1 MKLVTKFAASL
12 AALGLSFNVLA
23 AELNVY
29 ASMPEKY
36 ASQVL
41 EQFTKNTGI
50 KVNFLRLSSG
60 EVLSRLQ
67 AEKSN
72 PQVDVLLGGPA
83 DYLEVAKNEGL
94 TAPYKPK
101 GSDFIP
107 AEFKDPQN
115 YWTGIGIMPLAFITN
130 NNFLKKNNLKAPTSW
145 QDFLKPE
152 YKEGLILADART
164 SGTATERLF
173 SLERVFGR
181 QDSIDFQKKTSQERS
196 DVHQERS
203 MACLACR

>member
-1 MKLVTKFAASL
+1 MPMKFVTKFAASL
-12 AALGLSFNVLA
+12 AALGLSFYVLA

-41 EQFTKNTGI
+41 EQFTKDTGI

-164 SGTATERLF
+164 SALRRNASFL
-173 SLERVFGR
+173 
-181 QDSIDFQKKTSQERS
+181 
-196 DVHQERS
+196 
-203 MACLACR
+203 

>member
-1 MKLVTKFAASL
+1 MLMKLVAKFAASL
-12 AALGLSFNVLA
+12 AVLGLSFNVLA

-41 EQFTKNTGI
+41 EQFTKETGI

-83 DYLEVAKNEGL
+83 DYLEVA
-94 TAPYKPK
+94 
-101 GSDFIP
+101 
-107 AEFKDPQN
+107 
-115 YWTGIGIMPLAFITN
+115 
-130 NNFLKKNNLKAPTSW
+130 
-145 QDFLKPE
+145 
-152 YKEGLILADART
+152 
-164 SGTATERLF
+164 
-173 SLERVFGR
+173 
-181 QDSIDFQKKTSQERS
+181 DST
-196 DVHQERS
+196 
-203 MACLACR
+203 L

>member
-41 EQFTKNTGI
+41 EQFTKDTGI

-83 DYLEVAKNEGL
+83 DYLEVARTKDW

-107 AEFKDPQN
+107 AEFKDLKI
-115 YWTGIGIMPLAFITN
+115 IGPVSA
-130 NNFLKKNNLKAPTSW
+130 SC
-145 QDFLKPE
+145 
-152 YKEGLILADART
+152 
-164 SGTATERLF
+164 RL
-173 SLERVFGR
+173 LHHE
-181 QDSIDFQKKTSQERS
+181 
-196 DVHQERS
+196 
-203 MACLACR
+203 

>member
-1 MKLVTKFAASL
+1 MLMKLVTKLAASL

-41 EQFTKNTGI
+41 EQFTKETGI

-72 PQVDVLLGGPA
+72 PVDQPGT
-83 DYLEVAKNEGL
+83 DRIDSTDRVA
-94 TAPYKPK
+94 
-101 GSDFIP
+101 
-107 AEFKDPQN
+107 
-115 YWTGIGIMPLAFITN
+115 
-130 NNFLKKNNLKAPTSW
+130 
-145 QDFLKPE
+145 
-152 YKEGLILADART
+152 
-164 SGTATERLF
+164 
-173 SLERVFGR
+173 R
-181 QDSIDFQKKTSQERS
+181 Q
-196 DVHQERS
+196 
-203 MACLACR
+203 L

>member
-1 MKLVTKFAASL
+1 MKLVAKLAASL
-12 AALGLSFNVLA
+12 AVLGLSFNVLA

-41 EQFTKNTGI
+41 EQFTKETGI

-72 PQVDVLLGGPA
+72 VLLGGPA

-115 YWTGIGIMPLAFITN
+115 YWTGIGIMPLTFITN

-145 QDFLKPE
+145 QDFLKSE

-181 QDSIDFQKKTSQERS
+181 QGSIDFQKKLHKNVQMYTKSG
-196 DVHQERS
+196 
-203 MACLACR
+203 ACLACR

>member
-41 EQFTKNTGI
+41 EQFTKDTGI

-67 AEKSN
+67 AEKAILKSMSFWEARQIILRL
-72 PQVDVLLGGPA
+72 PRM
-83 DYLEVAKNEGL
+83 
-94 TAPYKPK
+94 
-101 GSDFIP
+101 
-107 AEFKDPQN
+107 KD
-115 YWTGIGIMPLAFITN
+115 
-130 NNFLKKNNLKAPTSW
+130 
-145 QDFLKPE
+145 
-152 YKEGLILADART
+152 
-164 SGTATERLF
+164 
-173 SLERVFGR
+173 
-181 QDSIDFQKKTSQERS
+181 
-196 DVHQERS
+196 
-203 MACLACR
+203 